1 MLSTNSP
8 KKQISSSAN
17 HDRESHG
24 EDDDATDGINM
35 TDSKQIP
42 PPRWWSFTADEAID
56 RLGSNEANGLTKGE
70 AAKRLSEHGP
80 NELQSEAAPSK
91 LEVAMHQ
98 VVDPM
103 NLMLLAVAATSL
115 VIGEISTALLVAAL
129 VSLNIVLGAQQEMKA
144 KAAVD
149 ALAKLQVPVARVTR
163 GGSLVELPATELVPG
178 DIVSL
183 EAGDLVPADGRI
195 LRSATL
201 ETQEAALTGESAPI
215 PKDSSP
221 LADEDIA
228 IGDRSDMVF
237 QNTSV
242 TRGTGVLVVTSTGMK
257 TEMGA
262 IAAMLSSVERKRS
275 PLQRELDSL
284 TKILGFI
291 AWGAVVVIMAIG
303 VIRGINTGE
312 LLLLGT
318 AMAISAIPTGLPTFV
333 QGMLSYGAKQLAKA
347 NAIVKNLTD
356 VETLGSTSAI
366 NSDKTGTLTMNE
378 MMTSTLYLDD
388 TWFHVEGNGYSKTGA
403 IRSVAGDPEPDFTN
417 LALAL
422 VLDSDAVVSD
432 DGDVIGDPTEAA
444 LVVLA
449 AKIGVDAEE
458 TRRARPRLAEVPFD
472 SSYKFMS
479 TVHRIPLDGED
490 RLILLTKGAPD
501 VVLARCSESATGK
514 SDWVSIADAIE
525 GINAANERMGS
536 EGLRVLSFAY
546 RLINT
551 CDEAAVLADPMSFVE
566 DLRFVGL
573 AGIIDPLRPSSKKAV
588 HIAHKAGIDVRMITG
603 DHTVTAMAIGKDLGL
618 GSGAISGAEF
628 REMSDEQVM
637 AELPDLHVF
646 GRVSPQDKLRLVQ
659 LMQADGM
666 VVAMTGDAVND
677 AAALK
682 QADIG
687 VAMGSGSEV
696 TKQAA
701 KMILTDDNFGTLV
714 HAVELGRSTYHKIR
728 LYVRFQMSQLL
739 SLVIIFL
746 VASIFNIAGGVA
758 LTPMMVLWLNFLVAG
773 APVLIIMNTPVQEG
787 LMQLPPR
794 APSHKLV
801 NPSEVIRWL
810 LYGGALFFATLAPLL
825 WGPDK
830 PSPSMATASMTMAFV
845 VMGFG
850 TLLSGLALRHDP
862 QSWLKSP
869 ILTSLGIL
877 AIPAV
882 LLVITTTW
890 SPLQRLL
897 MTQPLTAE
905 QWLGSIGLALIVL
918 VVIETE
924 KWFRRRSLHVDEV
937 QATPEEIL
945 TGSKV
950 VTDLHV

>member
-1 MLSTNSP
+1 MGDNEQPQKSGNDEPQPVRWYALSV
-8 KKQISSSAN
+8 
-17 HDRESHG
+17 
-24 EDDDATDGINM
+24 
-35 TDSKQIP
+35 
-42 PPRWWSFTADEAID
+42 DEAVT
-56 RLGSNEANGLTKGE
+56 RLGSDAKEGLTSSE
-70 AAKRLSEHGP
+70 AADRLAEYGP

-91 LEVAMHQ
+91 LEVMMHQ

-103 NLMLLAVAATSL
+103 NIMLLAVAVISL
-115 VIGEISTALLVAAL
+115 VIGEISTGILVAGL
-129 VSLNIVLGAQQEMKA
+129 VLLNVILGAQQEMKA

-149 ALAKLQVPVARVTR
+149 ALAKLQIPVARVTR
-163 GGSLVELPATELVPG
+163 DGGLLELPATDLVPG

-195 LRSATL
+195 IHSATL

-215 PKDSSP
+215 PKDSLTLP
-221 LADEDIA
+221 DEEIA
-228 IGDRSDMVF
+228 IGDRTDMAF

-242 TRGTGVLVVTSTGMK
+242 TRGTGVIIVTGTGMN
-257 TEMGA
+257 TEMGS

-284 TKILGFI
+284 TKMLGFI
-291 AWGAVVVIMAIG
+291 AWGAVAVIIAIG
-303 VIRGINTGE
+303 VARGTDTAE

-333 QGMLSYGAKQLAKA
+333 QAMLSYGAKQLAEA

-366 NSDKTGTLTMNE
+366 NTDKTGTLTMNE
-378 MMTSTLYLDD
+378 MMASLLYQGGS
-388 TWFHVEGNGYSKTGA
+388 WFRIDGSGYSKTGS
-403 IRSVAGDPEPDFTN
+403 IRSVAGETVPDFTN

-449 AKIGVDAEE
+449 AKLGIDAEE

-479 TVHRIPLDGED
+479 TVHSIPFDGED

-501 VVLARCSESATGK
+501 VLLARCSESSTGYR
-514 SDWVSIADAIE
+514 SWVPIDEAID
-525 GINAANERMGS
+525 GITAANERMGS
-536 EGLRVLSFAY
+536 EGLRVLSFAF
-546 RLINT
+546 RLINKW
-551 CDEAAVLADPMSFVE
+551 DEEAVLADPMSFVE
-566 DLRFVGL
+566 DLRFVAL
-573 AGIIDPLRPSSKKAV
+573 IGIIDPLRPSSKEAV
-588 HIAHKAGIDVRMITG
+588 RVAHEAGIDVRMITG
-603 DHTVTAMAIGKDLGL
+603 DHVVTATAIGRELGL
-618 GSGAISGAEF
+618 GPGAISGAEF
-628 REMSDEQVM
+628 REMSDEEVM
-637 AELPDLHVF
+637 VALPNLHVF

-659 LMQADGM
+659 LMQADNM

-714 HAVELGRSTYHKIR
+714 HAVELGRGTYQKIS

-739 SLVIIFL
+739 SLVILFL

-758 LTPMMVLWLNFLVAG
+758 LTPLMVLWLNFLVAG
-773 APVLIIMNTPVQEG
+773 APVIVIMISPVQAG

-794 APSHKLV
+794 DRSHKLT
-801 NPSEVIRWL
+801 NPAEVGRWL
-810 LYGGALFFATLAPLL
+810 LYGGTLFLVTLVPLL
-825 WGPDK
+825 WGPD
-830 PSPSMATASMTMAFV
+830 SPSASEASVSMTMAFV

-850 TLLSGLALRHDP
+850 TLLSGLALRRDP
-862 QSWLKSP
+862 ESGLLPP
-869 ILTSLGIL
+869 ILRALGVL

-882 LLVITTTW
+882 LLVLTTVW
-890 SPLQRLL
+890 APLQRLL
-897 MTQPLTAE
+897 GTVQLTGE
-905 QWLGSIGLALIVL
+905 EWLVAVGLALIVL
-918 VVIETE
+918 IVIETE
-924 KWFRRRSLHVDEV
+924 KWNRRRRLPVDELSPS
-937 QATPEEIL
+937 PEEVL
-945 TGSKV
+945 MGTKSSADV
-950 VTDLHV
+950 YV

>member
-1 MLSTNSP
+1 M
-8 KKQISSSAN
+8 
-17 HDRESHG
+17 EF
-24 EDDDATDGINM
+24 EDGIRMTDNDQSQATRWYALGVDDAVARLGT
-35 TDSKQIP
+35 
-42 PPRWWSFTADEAID
+42 DEAT
-56 RLGSNEANGLTKGE
+56 GLTSDE
-70 AAKRLSEHGP
+70 AEKRLAEYGP
-80 NELQSEAAPSK
+80 NELQSEPPPSK

-98 VVDPM
+98 VADPM
-103 NLMLLAVAATSL
+103 NLMLLAVAVISL
-115 VIGEISTALLVAAL
+115 VIGEISTGVLVAML
-129 VSLNIVLGAQQEMKA
+129 VLLNVVLGAQQEIKA
-144 KAAVD
+144 KAAID
-149 ALAKLQVPVARVTR
+149 ALAKLQIPVARVTR
-163 GGSLVELPATELVPG
+163 DGSLAELAATKLVPG

-195 LRSATL
+195 IHSATL

-215 PKDSSP
+215 PKDSGALP
-221 LADEDIA
+221 DEDIA
-228 IGDRSDMVF
+228 IGDRSDMAF

-242 TRGTGVLVVTSTGMK
+242 TRGTGVIVITTTGMN
-257 TEMGA
+257 TEMGS
-262 IAAMLSSVERKRS
+262 IASMLSSVERKRS

-284 TKILGFI
+284 TKMLGFI
-291 AWGAVVVIMAIG
+291 AWGAVAVIIAIG
-303 VIRGINTGE
+303 VARGTETSE

-333 QGMLSYGAKQLAKA
+333 QGMLSYGAKQLAEAKA
-347 NAIVKNLTD
+347 VVKNLTD

-366 NSDKTGTLTMNE
+366 NTDKTGTLTMNE
-378 MMTSTLYLDD
+378 MMASTLYLGDS
-388 TWFHVEGNGYSKTGA
+388 WFHIEGSGYSKTGA
-403 IRSVAGDPEPDFTN
+403 VRSVAGDPDPDFTN
-417 LALAL
+417 LALGL

-432 DGDVIGDPTEAA
+432 DGEVIGDPTEAA

-449 AKIGVDAEE
+449 AKIGVDAPE

-501 VVLARCSESATGK
+501 VVLARCSESSTSQRG
-514 SDWVSIADAIE
+514 WVSIDDAIE
-525 GINAANERMGS
+525 GIEAANERMGS
-536 EGLRVLSFAY
+536 EGLRVLSFGF

-551 CDEAAVLADPMSFVE
+551 WDEDAVLADPMPFVE
-566 DLRFVGL
+566 DLRFVAL
-573 AGIIDPLRPSSKKAV
+573 IGIIDPLRPSSKEAV
-588 HIAHKAGIDVRMITG
+588 RLAHEAGIDVRMITG
-603 DHTVTAMAIGKDLGL
+603 DHAVTAMAIGKDLGL
-618 GSGAISGAEF
+618 GTGAISGAEF

-637 AELPDLHVF
+637 DALPDLHVF

-714 HAVELGRSTYHKIR
+714 RAVELGRSTYQKIS

-739 SLVIIFL
+739 SLVILFL

-773 APVLIIMNTPVQEG
+773 APVIVIMIAPVQSG
-787 LMQLPPR
+787 LMQLSPR
-794 APSHKLV
+794 DPSHKLT
-801 NPSEVIRWL
+801 NPAEVTRWL
-810 LYGGALFFATLAPLL
+810 LYGGTLFLVTLVPLV
-825 WGPDK
+825 WGPDT
-830 PSPSMATASMTMAFV
+830 PSASEASAAMTMAFM

-850 TLLSGLALRHDP
+850 TLFSGLALRRDP
-862 QSWLKSP
+862 DSGLLP
-869 ILTSLGIL
+869 PLLRTLGIL
-877 AIPAV
+877 AIPGV
-882 LLVITTTW
+882 LLILTTTW

-897 MTQPLTAE
+897 DTQPLTGE
-905 QWLGSIGLALIVL
+905 QWLGALGLALIVL
-918 VVIETE
+918 IVIETE
-924 KWFRRRSLHVDEV
+924 KWIRRRRLPVDDISASAEEV
-937 QATPEEIL
+937 LIGANSASG
-945 TGSKV
+945 GSGLSSERASV
-950 VTDLHV
+950 

>member
-1 MLSTNSP
+1 M
-8 KKQISSSAN
+8 K
-17 HDRESHG
+17 
-24 EDDDATDGINM
+24 DGTEM
-35 TDSKQIP
+35 TDNEKTHP
-42 PPRWWSFTADEAID
+42 ERWYALSPDEAVT
-56 RLGSNEANGLTKGE
+56 RLGSDATSGLTNAE
-70 AAKRLSEHGP
+70 AAKRLAEYGP
-80 NELQSEAAPSK
+80 NELQSEPQPSK
-91 LEVAMHQ
+91 IEVMMHQ

-103 NLMLLAVAATSL
+103 NLMLLAVAIISL
-115 VIGEISTALLVAAL
+115 VIGEIGTGLLVGAL
-129 VSLNIVLGAQQEMKA
+129 VLVNVVMGAQQEMKA

-163 GGSLVELPATELVPG
+163 DGSLAELAATELVPG

-195 LRSATL
+195 IHSATL

-215 PKDSSP
+215 SKDSDA
-221 LADEDIA
+221 LLDEEIA
-228 IGDRSDMVF
+228 IGDRSDMAF

-242 TRGTGVLVVTSTGMK
+242 TRGTGVIVVTTTGMN
-257 TEMGA
+257 TEMGS
-262 IAAMLSSVERKRS
+262 IATMLSSVERKRS

-284 TKILGFI
+284 TKLLGFI
-291 AWGAVVVIMAIG
+291 AWGAVAVIIAIG
-303 VIRGINTGE
+303 VARGTDTAE

-333 QGMLSYGAKQLAKA
+333 QGMLSYGAKQLAEA

-366 NSDKTGTLTMNE
+366 NTDKTGTLTMNE
-378 MMTSTLYLDD
+378 MMASFLYQGDS
-388 TWFHVEGNGYSKTGA
+388 WFSIDGSGYSKTGA
-403 IRSVAGDPEPDFTN
+403 IRSVAGDPDPDFTN

-432 DGDVIGDPTEAA
+432 DGQVIGDPTEAA

-479 TVHRIPLDGED
+479 TVHTIPLDGED

-501 VVLARCSESATGK
+501 VVLERCSESSTGYR
-514 SDWVSIADAIE
+514 SWVPIDDAIDN
-525 GINAANERMGS
+525 INAANERLGS
-536 EGLRVLSFAY
+536 EGLRVLSFAF
-546 RLINT
+546 RLINKW
-551 CDEAAVLADPMSFVE
+551 DEDAVLADPMSFVE
-566 DLRFVGL
+566 DLRFVAL
-573 AGIIDPLRPSSKKAV
+573 IGIIDPLRPSSKEAV
-588 HIAHKAGIDVRMITG
+588 RVAHEAGIDVRMITG
-603 DHTVTAMAIGKDLGL
+603 DHVVTATAIGKDLDL
-618 GSGAISGAEF
+618 GPGAISGAEF
-628 REMSDEQVM
+628 RDMSDEQVM
-637 AELPDLHVF
+637 AALPNLHVF

-714 HAVELGRSTYHKIR
+714 HAVELGRSTYQKIS

-739 SLVIIFL
+739 SLVILFL
-746 VASIFNIAGGVA
+746 FASIVNIAGGVA
-758 LTPMMVLWLNFLVAG
+758 LTPMMVLWLNFLVAS
-773 APVLIIMNTPVQEG
+773 APVVVIMIAPVQRG

-794 APSHKLV
+794 DPSHKLT
-801 NPSEVIRWL
+801 NSAEVIRWL
-810 LYGGALFFATLAPLL
+810 LYGGTLFFVTLVPLL
-825 WGPDK
+825 WGPDE
-830 PSPSMATASMTMAFV
+830 PTATAPSAAMTMAFI

-850 TLLSGLALRHDP
+850 TLLSGLALRRDP
-862 QSWLKSP
+862 QSGLTPP
-869 ILTSLGIL
+869 ILKALGIL
-877 AIPAV
+877 SISGF
-882 LLVITTTW
+882 LLVLTTVW
-890 SPLQRLL
+890 APLQRML
-897 MTQPLTAE
+897 MTQPLTGD
-905 QWLGSIGLALIVL
+905 QWLGAAGLAVIVML
-918 VVIETE
+918 VIETE
-924 KWFRRRSLHVDEV
+924 KWVRRRNLPIDDIPTS
-937 QATPEEIL
+937 PEAVL
-945 TGSKV
+945 TGADIPV
-950 VTDLHV
+950 EVRV

>member
-1 MLSTNSP
+1 MDNSEQSQKSGNDEAQP
-8 KKQISSSAN
+8 V
-17 HDRESHG
+17 
-24 EDDDATDGINM
+24 
-35 TDSKQIP
+35 
-42 PPRWWSFTADEAID
+42 RWWALDADAALT
-56 RLGSNEANGLTKGE
+56 RLDSDAVNGLTSDE
-70 AAKRLSEHGP
+70 AARRLAKYGP

-103 NLMLLAVAATSL
+103 NIMLLAVAVISL
-115 VIGEISTALLVAAL
+115 VIGEISTGVLVGAL
-129 VSLNIVLGAQQEMKA
+129 VLLNVVLGAQQEMKA

-149 ALAKLQVPVARVTR
+149 ALAKLQIPVARVTR
-163 GGSLVELPATELVPG
+163 DGSLVELPATGVVPG

-215 PKDSSP
+215 PKDSAP
-221 LADEDIA
+221 LPDEDIA

-242 TRGTGVLVVTSTGMK
+242 TRGTGVIVVTSTGMN

-262 IAAMLSSVERKRS
+262 IATMLSSVERKRS
-275 PLQRELDSL
+275 PLQRELDGL

-291 AWGAVVVIMAIG
+291 AWGAVAVIIAIG
-303 VIRGINTGE
+303 VARGTDTAE

-333 QGMLSYGAKQLAKA
+333 QGMLSYGAKQLAEA

-378 MMTSTLYLDD
+378 MMTSTLYQAGS
-388 TWFHVEGNGYSKTGA
+388 WFHVEGSGYSKTGA
-403 IRSVAGDPEPDFTN
+403 IRSVAGDPDPDFTN

-432 DGDVIGDPTEAA
+432 DGEVIGDPTEAA

-479 TVHRIPLDGED
+479 TVHRVVLDGED

-501 VVLARCSESATGK
+501 VVLERCSESSTGK
-514 SDWVSIADAIE
+514 RSWVSIDDAIE

-536 EGLRVLSFAY
+536 EGLRVLSFAF

-551 CDEAAVLADPMSFVE
+551 WDEDAVLADPMSFVD
-566 DLRFVGL
+566 DLRFVAL
-573 AGIIDPLRPSSKKAV
+573 IGIIDPLRPSSKEAV
-588 HIAHKAGIDVRMITG
+588 RVAHEAGIDVRMITG
-603 DHTVTAMAIGKDLGL
+603 DHAVTAMAIGKDLGL
-618 GSGAISGAEF
+618 GPGAISGAEF

-714 HAVELGRSTYHKIR
+714 HAVELGRSTYQKIS

-739 SLVIIFL
+739 SLVILFL

-773 APVLIIMNTPVQEG
+773 APVIVIMITPVQAG

-794 APSHKLV
+794 DPSHKLV
-801 NPSEVIRWL
+801 NPPEVARWL
-810 LYGGALFFATLAPLL
+810 LYGGTLFFVTLVPLI
-825 WGPDK
+825 WGPDQ
-830 PSPSMATASMTMAFV
+830 PSATMATASMTMAFA

-850 TLLSGLALRHDP
+850 TLLSGLALRRDP
-862 QSWLKSP
+862 QSGLTPP
-869 ILTSLGIL
+869 ILKAVGIL
-877 AIPAV
+877 AIPAA
-882 LLVITTTW
+882 LLILTTTW

-897 MTQPLTAE
+897 LTQTLTAE
-905 QWLGSIGLALIVL
+905 QWLETIGLALFVL

-924 KWFRRRSLHVDEV
+924 KWFRRRRLRVDDEPMS
-937 QATPEEIL
+937 PEAVL
-945 TGSKV
+945 TGTKIPIDAPV
-950 VTDLHV
+950 